1 MRICSIAWHIS
12 THSSGERQNYSDP
25 LYELA
30 LSRPCILRR
39 LRPATGF
46 EPGTSRMRV
55 SCVTTEPP
63 RSVNIYIMDLCD
75 LI

>member
-39 LRPATGF
+39 LRRGLQN
-46 EPGTSRMRV
+46 R
-55 SCVTTEPP
+55 
-63 RSVNIYIMDLCD
+63 IDLEQISHH
-75 LI
+75 LAI